1 MRPRIIKTETEYRQ
15 ALQRID
21 QLIDAEP
28 DTPEGDELELWSMVV
43 EAYEAVHYPI
53 LPPDPIEA
61 IRFRMEQLKLRP
73 VDLAPYLGGRS
84 RVSEVLNGK
93 RGLSIAMITAL
104 WQGLGIPLESLI
116 PERRSA
122 GRSPVSS

>member
-1 MRPRIIKTETEYRQ
+1 MQPRIIKTETEYRQ

-21 QLIDAEP
+21 QLIDAGP
-28 DTPEGDELELWSMVV
+28 DTPEGDELQLWSMVV
-43 EAYEAVHYPI
+43 EAYEDVHYPI

-84 RVSEVLNGK
+84 RVSEVLSGK